1 MGSADWVKQEDWV
14 PARLLPTSGIRSQNE
29 QERRA
34 ASALLAVMSAVPD
47 FCHALLSGIGVPKG
61 AISTFTELRFKDGE
75 DRLHIPDGAVV
86 IERGKTRWSCLVEIK
101 TDGASLEPE
110 QISRYL
116 DVAREHGFNGLL
128 TISNQIRSDPKA
140 SSLLSFTS
148 ASSEGST
155 FTTCPGG
162 GC

>member
-61 AISTFTELRFKDGE
+61 AISTFTEVRLKDGNGE
-75 DRLHIPDGAVV
+75 RLHIPDGA
-86 IERGKTRWSCLVEIK
+86 IMGR
-101 TDGASLEPE
+101 
-110 QISRYL
+110 
-116 DVAREHGFNGLL
+116 ARETKMVVSRSRSRRGGANMEPARSEALPGHGARARL
-128 TISNQIRSDPKA
+128 RR
-140 SSLLSFTS
+140 
-148 ASSEGST
+148 
-155 FTTCPGG
+155 